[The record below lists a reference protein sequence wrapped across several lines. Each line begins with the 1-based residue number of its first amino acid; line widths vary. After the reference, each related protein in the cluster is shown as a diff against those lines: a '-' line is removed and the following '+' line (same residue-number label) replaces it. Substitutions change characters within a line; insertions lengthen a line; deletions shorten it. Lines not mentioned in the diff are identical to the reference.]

1 MPDNQAFL
9 PSNKYSPLFFA
20 TLLHLEIPSSS
31 FAAIEGHSTILSRV
45 VIFFAGIL
53 QLISTCHVAA
63 QAEDC
68 HLSFQGTVID
78 MKTKEALP
86 IAAIWLVG
94 PEKGTTTDEK
104 GRFKIDGLC
113 AGTFTADIHYL
124 GYVEKHIQITLPQ
137 QNELFVLME
146 EDQMLIDEVTVE
158 GEAIA
163 PDKTQSEVSLSE
175 AELARSS
182 GKSLGESL
190 QDLPGVSSLKTGP
203 TISKPIINGLHSNRI
218 LILNNGLRQEGQQW
232 GTEHAPEIDPMMA
245 TQISVVKGA
254 AAVRY
259 GPEAIGGIVVV
270 EPPALPYQHKHL
282 HGNVRLM
289 GSDNGRMG
297 SASGSL
303 QGGLGKSKTM
313 AWRLQG
319 TGRRAGDFSAPDY
332 SLTNTGLREVDFSG
346 AIGYKK
352 NDWLAEAYYSRFATE
367 LGILRSAHIGNLTD
381 LEAAFQSERPLIVE
395 DFSYKI
401 NNPRQVISHDLAK
414 TTLAKKGRL
423 GDLKLVYGYQRNL
436 RKEFD
441 VRRGGRGEK
450 PALDMDLL
458 THSADLIWDQRTWQK
473 LRGQVGS
480 SFIYQENRNVPG
492 TGIKPLIPN
501 YNSATTGIFMIER
514 WMEDRW
520 EVEAGLRFDNR
531 SFQVFTFDEN
541 DEVIRPRYQ
550 FNNFSGTVGVV
561 LKPADGWKLTS
572 NLGSA
577 WRPPNVSE
585 LYSQGL
591 HHGAATIEEG
601 NTELGTE
608 QAFKWINQL
617 LLRKGRWTVD
627 LSAYAQRI
635 NNYIYLQPQDEP
647 RLTIRGA
654 FPVYS
659 YVQTD
664 AFMAGADLSLSAQ
677 LSSQWQYDLKGSLI
691 RAKDVT
697 KDDFLIFMPSDRM
710 QHSITWNYP
719 FQTKKTFSAS
729 ASYSAV
735 RRQNRF
741 PEGIDY
747 VDPPAGYQLV
757 GLNIG
762 YGSQLFDN
770 DYEIFLEC
778 TNLLNTSYREYLNR
792 FRYYADE
799 LGRTITIRFNYK
811 F

>member
-1 MPDNQAFL
+1 V
-9 PSNKYSPLFFA
+9 LFMARASVTF
-20 TLLHLEIPSSS
+20 
-31 FAAIEGHSTILSRV
+31 
-45 VIFFAGIL
+45 
-53 QLISTCHVAA
+53 A
-63 QAEDC
+63 QAQPC
-68 HLSFQGTVID
+68 NLTLQGTVID
-78 MKTKEALP
+78 MATKEALP
-86 IAAIWLVG
+86 RAAIWLVG

-104 GRFKIDGLC
+104 GRFNIKGLC

-124 GYVEKHIQITLPQ
+124 GYKEKHMTITLPL

-146 EDQMLIDEVTVE
+146 EDDVLIDEVTVQ
-158 GEAIA
+158 GEAIS
-163 PDKTQSEVSLSE
+163 PDKTQSEVTLSE
-175 AELARSS
+175 TQLARAS

-190 QDLPGVSSLKTGP
+190 QELPGVSSLKTGP

-270 EPPALPYQHKHL
+270 EPPALPYEHKHL

-289 GSDNGRMG
+289 AADNGRMG
-297 SASGSL
+297 SASTTF
-303 QGGLGKSKTM
+303 QGGLGKAESV
-313 AWRLQG
+313 AWRLQA
-319 TGRRAGDFSAPDY
+319 TGRRAGDFKAPDY
-332 SLTNTGLREVDFSG
+332 MLTNTGLKEADFSG
-346 AIGYKK
+346 AVGYKK
-352 NDWLAEAYYSRFATE
+352 NDWLAEAYYSKFTTE

-381 LEAAFQSERPLIVE
+381 LQAAFESDRPLIIE

-401 NNPRQVISHDLAK
+401 DNPRQEISHDLAK
-414 TTLAKKGRL
+414 ATFGKKGRL
-423 GDLKLVYGYQRNL
+423 GDIRLVYGYQRNI

-441 VRRGGRGEK
+441 IRRGGRGET
-450 PALDMDLL
+450 PALHMDLL
-458 THSADLIWDQRTWQK
+458 THSTDLVWEQRTWQK
-473 LRGQVGS
+473 LRGQIGG

-501 YNSATTGIFMIER
+501 YNSATSGVFAIER

-541 DEVIRPRYQ
+541 DEVIRPKYH
-550 FNNFSGTVGVV
+550 FNNFSGSVGLV
-561 LKPADGWKLTS
+561 LKPAEGWKVTS
-572 NLGSA
+572 NLGTA

-601 NTELGTE
+601 NTELDTE
-608 QAFKWINQL
+608 QALKWVNQL
-617 LLRKGRWTVD
+617 LVRKGIW
-627 LSAYAQRI
+627 SAEVSVYAQKI
-635 NNYIYLQPQDEP
+635 NNYIYLQPQPEP

-664 AFMAGADLSLSAQ
+664 AFMAGTDVSLSAQ
-677 LSSQWQYDLKGSLI
+677 LSKQWQYNLKGSLI
-691 RAKDVT
+691 RAKDVSN
-697 KDDFLIFMPSDRM
+697 DDFLIFMPGDRI
-710 QHSITWNYP
+710 QNSVTWNYP
-719 FQTKKTFSAS
+719 FQSKKTFFVSAS
-729 ASYSAV
+729 HSVV
-735 RRQNRF
+735 RRQNRY
-741 PEGIDY
+741 PSGIDY
-747 VDPPAGYQLV
+747 VDPPKGYQLF
-757 GLNIG
+757 GLNVG
-762 YGSQLFDN
+762 YGSQLFGN
-770 DYEIFLEC
+770 DYEIYLEG
-778 TNLLNTSYREYLNR
+778 TNLLDTSYREYLNR